1 MIFDS
6 SRRGRAESLDDLRLP
21 YSEHEADVAGCELRI
36 TLDHSFDL
44 AALRGL
50 RRTVAEAGDVARL
63 ELDFAGVRW
72 LDAAALRLLAA
83 DLGEMEARGT
93 HVVARRLPDATAD
106 RLYRHPLRRFTCTM
120 DELFTDPDR
129 DRTGFLP
136 SDR

>member
-1 MIFDS
+1 MIFDLYRCERTGS
-6 SRRGRAESLDDLRLP
+6 YDDLRLP
-21 YSEHEADVAGCELRI
+21 YAEHEADVAGCELRI
-36 TLDHSFDL
+36 ALDHSFDL
-44 AALRGL
+44 AALRGF

-72 LDAAALRLLAA
+72 LDAAALRLLTA
-83 DLGEMEARGT
+83 DLGDLETRGT
-93 HVVARRLPDATAD
+93 HVVARRLPDATAE
-106 RLYRHPLRRFTCTM
+106 RLHRHPLRRFTCTV